1 MLDSG
6 GPLSGRTR
14 WSVLCR
20 RPVATLVTCEE
31 SGWDAL
37 RALLPPRQAEG
48 ALPFQGGL
56 VGMAS
61 YGAGLKLEKIPS
73 AHADDTPH
81 LVAGLFADALVFD
94 RQDKRLYWSSLTN
107 RPPPELPSCTRRP
120 AAPPVLPFRP
130 DLDATQWIRAVD
142 SVRDYIAAGDL
153 FQANLT
159 VRFHASR
166 PAGLA
171 VVDLYRA
178 LRKSMAA
185 PFGGLLKSP
194 GFSLLSGSVE
204 RFLSMDAQG
213 RIETRPIKGT
223 APLGPSEAENRAIAL
238 ALAGDEKEYAEN
250 LMITDLMRN
259 DIGRVSQ
266 LGSVTV
272 PELCQVERFAH
283 WHHLVSCVR
292 SIIRPGLDA
301 IDLLR
306 ATLPPGSVTGAP
318 KHRAMQIIDTIERS
332 ARGAYCGSFFRIG
345 FDGALDSSVII
356 RTLAILKDRLEIG
369 TGGGITYP
377 SDPAREYEEMRLK
390 AAPLLSLFDP

>member
-6 GPLSGRTR
+6 GPLSTRTR

-20 RPVATLVTCEE
+20 RPAATRVTREAQ
-31 SGWDAL
+31 GWDQL
-37 RALLPPRQAEG
+37 RALLPPLQAAG
-48 ALPFQGGL
+48 PLPFRGGL
-56 VGMAS
+56 IGMAS
-61 YGAGLKLEKIPS
+61 YGAGLRLENVPS
-73 AHADDTPH
+73 VHTEDTPH
-81 LVAGLFADALVFD
+81 LVAGLFTDALVFD
-94 RQDKRLYWSSLTN
+94 RQDKRLYWSSLTGA
-107 RPPPELPSCTRRP
+107 PPPELPSCTRKP
-120 AAPPVLPFRP
+120 VSPPIISFRP
-130 DLDATQWIRAVD
+130 DLDAAQWSTAVNT
-142 SVRDYIAAGDL
+142 VRGYIAAGDI

-166 PAGLA
+166 PPDLA
-171 VVDLYRA
+171 IVDLYRA
-178 LRKSMAA
+178 LRKATPA

-194 GFSLLSGSVE
+194 DFSLLSGSVE
-204 RFLSMDAQG
+204 RFLSMDAKG

-223 APLGPSEAENRAIAL
+223 APLGQSEAENHAIAIAL
-238 ALAGDEKEYAEN
+238 AQDEKEYAEN

-272 PELCQVERFAH
+272 PELCQVERFTH
-283 WHHLVSCVR
+283 WHHLVSSVQ
-292 SIIRPGLDA
+292 STIQPGLDA

-318 KHRAMQIIDTIERS
+318 KHRAMQIIDAVERS
-332 ARGAYCGSFFRIG
+332 ARGPYCGSFFRIG

-356 RTLAILKDRLEIG
+356 RSLAVLENRLEIG
-369 TGGGITYP
+369 AGGGITYP

-390 AAPLLSLFDP
+390 AAPLLSIFSP